1 MMIEDNYSI
10 NIAIDGKHWAKVELG
25 GWQSEEVALDKAR
38 IIQERFPEAEVTLM
52 KVICRGHEIEL

>member
-10 NIAIDGKHWAKVELG
+10 NIAIDGKHWARVELG
-25 GWQSEEVALDKAR
+25 GQFKEVALDKAR

-52 KVICRGHEIEL
+52 KVICRGREIEL